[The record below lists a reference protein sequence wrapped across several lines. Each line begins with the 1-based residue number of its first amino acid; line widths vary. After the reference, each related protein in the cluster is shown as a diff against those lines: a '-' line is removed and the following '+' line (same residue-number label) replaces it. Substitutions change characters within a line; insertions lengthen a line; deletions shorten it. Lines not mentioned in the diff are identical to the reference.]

1 MADKNSG
8 PAEAVQGIV
17 EGIFGRAKVI
27 IGALIG
33 RNDMIKEG
41 HAQLD
46 KAEAQRDA
54 AKKEAKAE
62 KKVAKEKEKI
72 SKEEKKIGKLQEKEE
87 QKAGGA
93 ADQQSD
99 EESE

>member
-8 PAEAVQGIV
+8 PIEAVQGIV
-17 EGIFGRAKVI
+17 EGVFGRAKVI

-62 KKVAKEKEKI
+62 KARAEAKAYEERERAEQG
-72 SKEEKKIGKLQEKEE
+72 SKQ
-87 QKAGGA
+87 
-93 ADQQSD
+93 
-99 EESE
+99 